1 MAVGCQGGKV
11 NLSEATREAQ
21 NRRNP
26 LRNALINMTLCFMK
40 VDAARPPRARL
51 PVLVEF
57 HASARV
63 SLPLPLERE
72 ASIL

>member
-1 MAVGCQGGKV
+1 MLMAVGCQGGKV

-26 LRNALINMTLCFMK
+26 LRNALINMTMSLCFMK
-40 VDAARPPRARL
+40 VDGARPPRARL
-51 PVLVEF
+51 PVF
-57 HASARV
+57 ARV

>member
-1 MAVGCQGGKV
+1 MLMAVGCQGGKV

-51 PVLVEF
+51 PVF
-57 HASARV
+57 ASARV

>member
-51 PVLVEF
+51 PV
-57 HASARV
+57 SARV